1 MSAGKGQSGGS
12 EQRRYARLPINLG
25 ALIAI
30 AGDAPLQCTIRD
42 YCAGG
47 MFIGADAGAVQGAQ
61 PQAEAVLYFALI
73 VNGEQQDYQLNL
85 TVARRVGNGIG
96 VAFRDPDPAALQ
108 MLSQLAAS
116 PPPLPATPE
125 ALGETQAG
133 FAPEYAQIVRPLSE
147 IVLRNVNAL
156 CARFIERTD
165 EVLFL
170 AARDAGNNLDEGRY
184 IDGQRE
190 LRSRSDKVREA
201 VPPTFERAIE
211 ILNNPLSQ
219 AQAQPESLGLSD
231 LSLIDKD
238 DFEEFLEVS
247 EMVSELEP
255 EFSEQLFQLGRRFT
269 YLANR
274 EIDTSAIPIGPAA
287 ICTAISDELKGLRPH
302 RLVVSR
308 IYKTLHQVMSG
319 NLGSFFDEVNE
330 FFIANGVLPVI
341 EKDQPVIK
349 KKPAPP
355 AGFEEPVEPPGDA
368 AAEEDLGELM
378 PGPEGYQGRPQA
390 APAPSAVMAA
400 PPAMPPAAT
409 VSAAPPGMAVPQT
422 VAPGGEI
429 AAGTSLPAGWAG
441 PPAVYAPPSFQQAYS
456 TARTQMALR
465 RQLLPDAGIDFSASM
480 RERGAYSPAQ
490 VVDGLNNLQAAY
502 ADTARP
508 QQLDVDGI
516 KQRIVDALINDG
528 APQKMIGESESDGI
542 EVVANLFGALL
553 QDALV
558 AGNAK
563 DHLSRLQP
571 VVHKAALLD
580 PAFFESSDHPLR
592 QVINRVARVREVRDE
607 SGQQREQK
615 VNDLIVDANR
625 KFHDDVSVFEPMLAQ
640 LDEILQQQQG
650 DYDSKVAEV
659 VASCDEQQKVREER
673 RGEATDVNQNLER
686 SDFPEEWSRWL
697 ERSKELEVGQRALM
711 NANTANPHLV
721 SLVWKEAD
729 HNLFVFADD
738 VGNKASTLTLQQVAM
753 YLRRG
758 IIKPLDRENDG
769 PAMDRA
775 MFGMVDRF
783 HNQVEE
789 HATQDALTG
798 FLNRKAFV
806 AAIEAALSV
815 GDATSSSKSAA
826 LCHLAIENLKA
837 VNDEHGVACGDALIK
852 AVADKLRDEIK
863 GKDLVFGRLAG
874 ADLAVFWPRG
884 GIQRA
889 YKKLRSSFEA
899 LSDVAVTPAAG
910 DVDPAVTASEAVT
923 ADIDVQGAAT
933 TARLDDDA
941 ATTPAMDAD
950 ADTLVHP
957 VAPEMVIGVTGTDD
971 RLADAE
977 NLLAV
982 AKEACDTAHGMGIG
996 SIYVAGSENRQQ
1008 LQMEQMVAYVEK
1020 ALEHERLLLTAQSV
1034 SSLTDTELPPA
1045 MHVAVAALDRASKP
1059 IPAQLFMPAL
1069 GRSKSAGEVDL
1080 WAFKQTLSWMID
1092 NEDEIEKYAVV
1103 IVPLSPASMKNEDLP
1118 HLIMTEFME
1127 TPVPPGKICF
1137 EIPDRSV
1144 VENVIEAGELIRTL
1158 KEFGC
1163 RFVLDE
1169 FGSGHDNYDY
1179 VKELDVDFVTVQ
1191 TDFVTDAAKDPK
1203 DFAMAKSINELV
1215 HFMGKKTVA
1224 KQAPGM
1230 DLRETMR
1237 EIGIDF
1243 LYDLSEQAQLR
1254 P

>member
-30 AGDAPLQCTIRD
+30 AGHVPLQCAIRD

-47 MFIGADAGAVQGAQ
+47 MFIAAAAGAVQGAQ

-73 VNGEQQDYQLNL
+73 VDGEQQDYQLNL

-156 CARFIERTD
+156 CERFIERTD

-190 LRSRSDKVREA
+190 LRSRSDKVRQA

-211 ILNNPLSQ
+211 ILKNPLSQ

-238 DFEEFLEVS
+238 EFEEFLEVS

-274 EIDTSAIPIGPAA
+274 EIDPSAVPIGPAA
-287 ICTAISDELKGLRPH
+287 ICTAISDELKGLQSH

-355 AGFEEPVEPPGDA
+355 VGFDQPVEPPGDA

-400 PPAMPPAAT
+400 PPAGTVQAAPPGAIQAPSPGVVQAVPPGMVQGPPPGTAQAPPGVVQAAPPGVVQAASVQAAVPQAPPLPAGTTVQAATPAMPPAAT

-429 AAGTSLPAGWAG
+429 AAGAPLPAGWAG
-441 PPAVYAPPSFQQAYS
+441 PRAVYAPPSFQQAYS

-465 RQLLPDAGIDFSASM
+465 RQLLPDAGIDLSASM
-480 RERGAYSPAQ
+480 RERGAYSPGQ
-490 VVDGLNNLQAAY
+490 VVDGLDNLQADY

-528 APQKMIGESESDGI
+528 APEKVIGESESDAI

-558 AGNAK
+558 AKNAK

-592 QVINRVARVREVRDE
+592 QVINRVARVREARDE

-615 VNDLIVDANR
+615 VNDLVVDANR

-815 GDATSSSKSAA
+815 GDVTSSSKSAA

-863 GKDLVFGRLAG
+863 GKDLLFGRLAG
-874 ADLAVFWPRG
+874 VDLAVFWPRG

-910 DVDPAVTASEAVT
+910 DVDPAVTAAEAVT
-923 ADIDVQGAAT
+923 ADIDAQGAAT

-957 VAPEMVIGVTGTDD
+957 VAPEMVIGVTGTDE

-1020 ALEHERLLLTAQSV
+1020 ALEHGRLLLTAQSV

-1045 MHVAVAALDRASKP
+1045 MHVAVAALDRGSKP

-1069 GRSKSAGEVDL
+1069 ERSKSAGEIDL
-1080 WAFKQTLSWMID
+1080 WAFKQTLS
-1092 NEDEIEKYAVV
+1092 
-1103 IVPLSPASMKNEDLP
+1103 
-1118 HLIMTEFME
+1118 
-1127 TPVPPGKICF
+1127 
-1137 EIPDRSV
+1137 
-1144 VENVIEAGELIRTL
+1144 
-1158 KEFGC
+1158 
-1163 RFVLDE
+1163 
-1169 FGSGHDNYDY
+1169 
-1179 VKELDVDFVTVQ
+1179 
-1191 TDFVTDAAKDPK
+1191 
-1203 DFAMAKSINELV
+1203 
-1215 HFMGKKTVA
+1215 
-1224 KQAPGM
+1224 
-1230 DLRETMR
+1230 
-1237 EIGIDF
+1237 
-1243 LYDLSEQAQLR
+1243 
-1254 P
+1254 